1 MKDLQPTSTHHD
13 MWIVEFY
20 GHANVTIF
28 IVADGHWQEAFFH
41 ASYKRLGKVWMQ
53 REIVHQCPDK
63 IQATVL

>member
-1 MKDLQPTSTHHD
+1 